1 MEPTKLETDFQNK
14 LNQREINPSTNSW
27 DRLDAMLTVAEQ
39 KKSKRSYD
47 WLYLAA
53 SIIGFLCIGALFF
66 SQTEELVDTRRNDVV
81 LDANEIVKP
90 SPNTIHE
97 ETNKGIV
104 PSVQSQSVAEVSEVK
119 KKKSNPKESELIIKN
134 QVAQNST
141 PNNEHPTPNNIINQ
155 KSEQL
160 NPLNQDNVKVDERIT
175 AVEIPSKNATSK
187 SSIKVDAQNLLSQV
201 DGELELSFREK
212 VINTIDKNYKTVKVA
227 IANRNYQ

>member
-27 DRLDAMLTVAEQ
+27 DRLDAMLTVAEE

-81 LDANEIVKP
+81 LDTNEIVKP
-90 SPNTIHE
+90 SENKIHE
-97 ETNKGIV
+97 ETNKEITS
-104 PSVQSQSVAEVSEVK
+104 SVQSQSVAAVSEVK
-119 KKKSNPKESELIIKN
+119 MIKSNPEKSELIIKN
-134 QVAQNST
+134 QVAQN
-141 PNNEHPTPNNIINQ
+141 PTPNTQNLTPNSINQ

-160 NPLNQDNVKVDERIT
+160 HPFKQDNVKVGERIT
-175 AVEIPSKNATSK
+175 AVEIPSKNETSK

-227 IANRNYQ
+227 LANRNYQ